1 MTVLV
6 GGVKA
11 VRATARMPTHAM
23 RLHDW
28 GTRRLTSALSAQDVR
43 VLTWAIQVGTSHVN
57 NPLDC
62 GRSCGVVR
70 AVSSGH
76 IVSGSRDHACS
87 VGGKEHHYGRYIC
100 RLDPRHAQRGFCF
113 ERLFRGFFILLDIAS
128 RGLRPHFESLGIAFL
143 MAR

>member
-28 GTRRLTSALSAQDVR
+28 GTRRLTSTLSAQHVR
-43 VLTWAIQVGTSHVN
+43 VLSWASQVGTSHVN
-57 NPLDC
+57 DPLDC

-70 AVSSGH
+70 GIGEENVDRTELPFDLRRRTAQSGQ
-76 IVSGSRDHACS
+76 IALV
-87 VGGKEHHYGRYIC
+87 HHNAT
-100 RLDPRHAQRGFCF
+100 P
-113 ERLFRGFFILLDIAS
+113 S
-128 RGLRPHFESLGIAFL
+128 
-143 MAR
+143 